1 MSKYIKIKKG
11 LTIKL
16 TGEAEKLFSE
26 QPLSETFA
34 VKPPDFTG
42 IEPKLLVRPGDEV
55 LAGTPLFYDK
65 LSEKVRF
72 CSPVS
77 GEVVEV
83 IRGEKR
89 KILEIRIL
97 ADKEIKFT
105 GFAIRN
111 PDDLSREAIVAA
123 MLEGGLWPFIRQR
136 PYGIIAYPDQV
147 PKSIFISAF
156 DSNPLAPDN
165 NFIMQDCM
173 DDFQT
178 GLNALR
184 KLS

>member
-16 TGEAEKLFSE
+16 TGEAERLFSE

-34 VKPPDFTG
+34 IKPTDFTG
-42 IEPKLLVRPGDEV
+42 IVPRLLVRPGDEV
-55 LAGTPLFYDK
+55 LAGTPLFSDK

-77 GEVVEV
+77 GEVVDIV
-83 IRGEKR
+83 RGEKR

-97 ADKEIKFT
+97 ADKEPKFA
-105 GFAIRN
+105 GFPTRH
-111 PDDLSREAIVAA
+111 PESLSREAVVDA

-136 PYGIIAYPDQV
+136 PFGTIAYPHQV
-147 PKSIFISAF
+147 PKSVFISAF
-156 DSNPLAPDN
+156 DSNPLA
-165 NFIMQDCM
+165 
-173 DDFQT
+173 
-178 GLNALR
+178 A
-184 KLS
+184 